1 MGVEPAEF
9 VSIGSA
15 GLGLFAYLGLIRT
28 LHVTNPKLLEGAR
41 GFIGVSAG
49 AFACLCL
56 ALELHRNDDFTLIHN
71 AAKRCTVLSN
81 HKVCSFGLSAPNMG
95 KNIACDLKQLANA
108 MLRHG
113 GFHEDVT
120 MAGLQARLQAEVAF
134 VATDLRSQQPL
145 LLTARTFPDLSVS
158 TAISMSAAVPLLT
171 APIHFA
177 DYLLTDGAVSE
188 EINTTYFDP
197 SKTLFVYSQT
207 DVPAPI
213 SSEDL
218 FTVMRHTLACAAKQQ
233 ERLTLRALRHLKS
246 IRINSKGIFNY
257 VDTPTYKL
265 YAEMDQLYVHG
276 CARALTETTPVL
288 SIVLARLAHRLANFV
303 PH

>member
-1 MGVEPAEF
+1 MGVETAEF

-120 MAGLQARLQAEVAF
+120 MAGLQARLQASTISAK
-134 VATDLRSQQPL
+134 R
-145 LLTARTFPDLSVS
+145 VS
-158 TAISMSAAVPLLT
+158 TS
-171 APIHFA
+171 
-177 DYLLTDGAVSE
+177 
-188 EINTTYFDP
+188 
-197 SKTLFVYSQT
+197 
-207 DVPAPI
+207 
-213 SSEDL
+213 
-218 FTVMRHTLACAAKQQ
+218 
-233 ERLTLRALRHLKS
+233 
-246 IRINSKGIFNY
+246 
-257 VDTPTYKL
+257 
-265 YAEMDQLYVHG
+265 
-276 CARALTETTPVL
+276 
-288 SIVLARLAHRLANFV
+288 SIVLPQATEKLCATEALRDCRSTAMAHVLPVNGGTL
-303 PH
+303 